1 MCFSTMNLHDFRR
14 QFQSKGLS
22 RQDLNTNPFL
32 QFEEWMNEI
41 VALDTSDPT
50 AMILATVN
58 GTEPAQRIVLLK
70 QVDEAG
76 FIFFTNRLS
85 AKGRQMAINNA
96 VSLHF
101 PWHFVNRQVIVKGHV
116 EQLTREEDI
125 AYFQSR
131 PKASQWGARASEQSE
146 PIDSRQQLVDRY
158 EAEKSLYPDKVPT
171 PEHWGGFRV
180 IPTTIEFWEGGEDR
194 LHNRFVYSL
203 QEGSGSDDTLE
214 KNKVW
219 SVQRLSP

>member
-1 MCFSTMNLHDFRR
+1 MNLHDFRR

-146 PIDSRQQLVDRY
+146 PLDSRQQLVDRY
-158 EAEKSLYPDKVPT
+158 EVEKSLYPDKVPP

-194 LHNRFVYSL
+194 LHNRLVYSL

>member
-1 MCFSTMNLHDFRR
+1 MWLSTMNLHDFRR

-22 RQDLNTNPFL
+22 RQDMHGNPFE
-32 QFEEWMNEI
+32 QFKEWMNEI
-41 VALDTSDPT
+41 VELDTSDPT

-101 PWHFVNRQVIVKGHV
+101 PWHFVNRQVIIKGRV
-116 EQLTREEDI
+116 ELLAREEDI

-158 EAEKSLYPDKVPT
+158 EAEKSLYPDNVPT
-171 PEHWGGFRV
+171 PEYWGGYRV

-203 QEGSGSDDTLE
+203 QEVSGSDDSVAT
-214 KNKVW
+214 NKTW
-219 SVQRLSP
+219 SIQRLSP

>member
-1 MCFSTMNLHDFRR
+1 MNLHDFRR

-41 VALDTSDPT
+41 VELDTSDPT
-50 AMILATVN
+50 AMTLATVN

-76 FIFFTNRLS
+76 FIFFTNKLS

-146 PIDSRQQLVDRY
+146 PLDSRQQLVDRY
-158 EAEKSLYPDKVPT
+158 EVEKSLYPDKVPT

>member
-1 MCFSTMNLHDFRR
+1 MCLSIMNLHDFRR

-146 PIDSRQQLVDRY
+146 PLDSRQQLVDRY
-158 EAEKSLYPDKVPT
+158 EVEKSLYPDKVPT

>member
-1 MCFSTMNLHDFRR
+1 MWLSTMNLHDFRR

-22 RQDLNTNPFL
+22 RQDLNGNPFL

-41 VALDTSDPT
+41 VELDTSDPT

-101 PWHFVNRQVIVKGHV
+101 PWHFVNRQVIIKGHV
-116 EQLTREEDI
+116 ELLTREEDI

-146 PIDSRQQLVDRY
+146 PLDSRQQLVDRY
-158 EAEKSLYPDKVPT
+158 ENEKSLYPDNVPT

-194 LHNRFVYSL
+194 LHNRFVYSP
-203 QEGSGSDDTLE
+203 QESSDSDDTLA
-214 KNKVW
+214 KNKTW
-219 SVQRLSP
+219 SIQRLSP